1 MKPINLR
8 SALNCTILAMSC
20 MATTQIFAADAAQKA
35 QTEASAPK
43 TKQQLI
49 QRLLELWHVEAVGV
63 TMLREPVDNALRQ
76 ARAALQAR
84 TTPEKRDE
92 ALKDIE
98 GYAKELLEKLMPQ
111 VVGKAKELTKTTV
124 VPILSEKMTE
134 EELRQMIAILES
146 PAKTKFEALIPE
158 MQRALGK
165 KLGEEQGKEIK
176 PQMEELQQRIGKR
189 MHEAIDS

>member
-1 MKPINLR
+1 MKPVNLK

-20 MATTQIFAADAAQKA
+20 MATTQIFAADAAPKA

-76 ARAALQAR
+76 ARGALQAR
-84 TTPEKRDE
+84 ATPEKRDQ

-98 GYAKELLEKLMPQ
+98 GYGRELLEKLIPQ
-111 VVGKAKELTKTTV
+111 VVVKAKELTQTTV
-124 VPILSEKMTE
+124 VPILSAKLTE
-134 EELRQMIAILES
+134 EDLRQMISILES
-146 PAKTKFEALIPE
+146 PAKSKFEALIPE
-158 MQRALGK
+158 MQKALGN

-189 MHEAIDS
+189 MREAIES

>member
-1 MKPINLR
+1 
-8 SALNCTILAMSC
+8 
-20 MATTQIFAADAAQKA
+20 
-35 QTEASAPK
+35 
-43 TKQQLI
+43 
-49 QRLLELWHVEAVGV
+49 LELWHVEAVGV

-98 GYAKELLEKLMPQ
+98 GYSKDLLEKLMPK
-111 VVGKAKELTKTTV
+111 VISKAKELTQTTV

-146 PAKTKFEALIPE
+146 PAKTKFETLIPE

-189 MHEAIDS
+189 MREAIDS

>member
-1 MKPINLR
+1 MKQVNLK

-20 MATTQIFAADAAQKA
+20 MATTQIFAADAAPKA
-35 QTEASAPK
+35 QAEASAPK

-63 TMLREPVDNALRQ
+63 TMLREPIDNSLRQ

-84 TTPEKRDE
+84 TTPEKRDA

-98 GYAKELLEKLMPQ
+98 GYAKELLEKLLPQ
-111 VVGKAKELTKTTV
+111 VLDKAKQLTQTTV

-134 EELRQMIAILES
+134 DDLRQMISILES

-158 MQRALGK
+158 MQKALGT
-165 KLGEEQGKEIK
+165 KLGEDQGKEVK
-176 PQMEELQQRIGKR
+176 PKMEELQQRIGKR
-189 MHEAIDS
+189 MREAIDP

>member
-1 MKPINLR
+1 MKPFNLK

-20 MATTQIFAADAAQKA
+20 MATTQIFAADAAPKA

-63 TMLREPVDNALRQ
+63 TMLREPIDNALRQ

-98 GYAKELLEKLMPQ
+98 GYSKELFEKLLPK
-111 VVGKAKELTKTTV
+111 VIDKAKELSKTTV

-134 EELRQMIAILES
+134 EELRQMIVILES
-146 PAKTKFEALIPE
+146 PAKSKFESLIPE
-158 MQRALGK
+158 MQKALGK
-165 KLGEEQGKEIK
+165 KLGDDQGKEIK

-189 MHEAIDS
+189 MREAIDS

>member
-134 EELRQMIAILES
+134 EELRQMIASLES

-189 MHEAIDS
+189 MREAIDS

>member
-1 MKPINLR
+1 MKQVNLK

-20 MATTQIFAADAAQKA
+20 MATTQIFAADAAPKA
-35 QTEASAPK
+35 QAEASAPK

-98 GYAKELLEKLMPQ
+98 GYSKDLLEKLMPK
-111 VVGKAKELTKTTV
+111 VISKAKELTQTTV

-146 PAKTKFEALIPE
+146 PAKTKFETLIPE

-189 MHEAIDS
+189 MREAIDY

>member
-1 MKPINLR
+1 M
-8 SALNCTILAMSC
+8 
-20 MATTQIFAADAAQKA
+20 
-35 QTEASAPK
+35 
-43 TKQQLI
+43 
-49 QRLLELWHVEAVGV
+49 

-98 GYAKELLEKLMPQ
+98 GYSKDLLEKLMPK
-111 VVGKAKELTKTTV
+111 VISKAKELTQTTV

-134 EELRQMIAILES
+134 DDLRQMISILES
-146 PAKTKFEALIPE
+146 PAKAKFEALIPE
-158 MQRALGK
+158 MQKALGK
-165 KLGEEQGKEIK
+165 KLGEDQGKEIK

-189 MHEAIDS
+189 MREAIES

>member
-189 MHEAIDS
+189 MREAIDS

>member
-1 MKPINLR
+1 MKPVNLT
-8 SALNCTILAMSC
+8 SVLNCTILAMSC
-20 MATTQIFAADAAQKA
+20 MATTQIFAADAAPKA

-49 QRLLELWHVEAVGV
+49 QRLLELWHVEAVGI

-134 EELRQMIAILES
+134 EDLRQMIAILES

-158 MQRALGK
+158 MQKALGT
-165 KLGEEQGKEIK
+165 KLGEDQGKEIK
-176 PQMEELQQRIGKR
+176 PQMEALQQRIGKR
-189 MHEAIDS
+189 MREAIDS

>member
-8 SALNCTILAMSC
+8 SALNCTLLAMSC

-76 ARAALQAR
+76 ARAAWQAR

-189 MHEAIDS
+189 MREAIDS

>member
-1 MKPINLR
+1 MKPFNLK

-20 MATTQIFAADAAQKA
+20 MASTQIFAADAAPKA
-35 QTEASAPK
+35 QAEASAPK

-98 GYAKELLEKLMPQ
+98 KYCQELLEKLMPKVLEKSKSLAQ
-111 VVGKAKELTKTTV
+111 TTV
-124 VPILSEKMTE
+124 APLLSEKFTE
-134 EELRQMIAILES
+134 EELRQVIAILES
-146 PAKTKFEALIPE
+146 PALAKFEKMRPE
-158 MQRALGK
+158 MQKALGI
-165 KLGEEQGKEIK
+165 KLGEDQGKEIK

-189 MHEAIDS
+189 MREAIES

>member
-1 MKPINLR
+1 
-8 SALNCTILAMSC
+8 
-20 MATTQIFAADAAQKA
+20 
-35 QTEASAPK
+35 
-43 TKQQLI
+43 
-49 QRLLELWHVEAVGV
+49 
-63 TMLREPVDNALRQ
+63 MLREPVDNALRQ

-92 ALKDIE
+92 ALKDID
-98 GYAKELLEKLMPQ
+98 GYGKDLLEKLLPQ
-111 VVGKAKELTKTTV
+111 VISKAKELTQTTV

-134 EELRQMIAILES
+134 DDLRQMISILES

-158 MQRALGK
+158 MQKALGK

-189 MHEAIDS
+189 MREAIDS